1 VTSEGAPA
9 GFKNALR
16 VLRIRNYR
24 IYTIGNAISLVGVW
38 IQRIAVGWLA
48 WQLTH
53 SGFWL
58 GMCAAGD
65 LVPSVVVS
73 PFAGALADRMDRV
86 QLVQISLILGMIQ
99 AWALALLTFTGIIDI
114 GMLFG
119 LTVALGTINAFNQ
132 PARLALIPNL
142 VDQATLAPAVAI
154 NSLVFNNAR
163 FIGPATAGFVIA
175 EGSVGLAFT
184 LNALTYMG
192 FIYSLWRIEIAPERA
207 PQGQSHFLRDLIEG
221 YGYALRDPAIGQ
233 MFVLLIVTTVA
244 IRGFVE
250 MFPGFADAVFG
261 RGAQGLAWLTA
272 MVGLGAVIGGLM
284 MLRRNS
290 LSWLPGIIISSTLW
304 MALAIIG
311 FTATT
316 NYAIG
321 LVCAFLSGLAMTMT
335 GIGAQTLI
343 QTSTTP
349 AMRGRVMGFYGMI
362 FRAGPSLN
370 SLLLGAAS
378 VHFGMR
384 WPVFAG
390 ACICVVA
397 WAWVR
402 PHQSAIEK
410 SLSTGV
416 EIDGAE
422 KKAAAQDRSQG
433 AAAE

>member
-1 VTSEGAPA
+1 MASEARAA
-9 GFKNALR
+9 GFRNALR

-48 WQLTH
+48 WRLTQ

-65 LVPSVVVS
+65 LVPSILIS
-73 PFAGALADRMDRV
+73 PFAGALADRVNRIR
-86 QLVQISLILGMIQ
+86 LVQISLVFGMFQ
-99 AWALALLTFTGIIDI
+99 AWALAVLTFAEVITI
-114 GMLFG
+114 GLLFG

-142 VDQATLAPAVAI
+142 VDNANLGPAVAI

-175 EGSVGLAFT
+175 AGNVGLAFT
-184 LNALTYMG
+184 LNAVTYMC
-192 FIYSLWRIEIAPERA
+192 FIVALWRVHIPDERHVPERRR
-207 PQGQSHFLRDLIEG
+207 FWRELTDG

-233 MFVLLIVTTVA
+233 MFILLIITTVG

-250 MFPGFADAVFG
+250 MFPGFADAVFA

-272 MVGLGAVIGGLM
+272 MVGLGAVVGGM
-284 MLRRNS
+284 VMLRRS
-290 LSWLPGIIISSTLW
+290 GLSGLPSVVIQSTLW

-316 NYAIG
+316 SYGFALG
-321 LVCAFLSGLAMTMT
+321 CAFLSGMAMTST

-343 QTSTTP
+343 QSATAP

-378 VHFGMR
+378 ERFGLR
-384 WPVFAG
+384 LPVFAG
-390 ACICVVA
+390 ACVCLLA
-397 WAWVR
+397 WAWIR
-402 PHQSAIEK
+402 GSRAAIER
-410 SLSTGV
+410 SLAAVGS
-416 EIDGAE
+416 AE
-422 KKAAAQDRSQG
+422 AEDAASASEG
-433 AAAE
+433 AA

>member
-1 VTSEGAPA
+1 MASEGGQA
-9 GFKNALR
+9 GFRNALR

-24 IYTIGNAISLVGVW
+24 VYTVGNAISLVGVW

-48 WQLTH
+48 WRLTH

-65 LVPSVVVS
+65 LVPSVLIS
-73 PFAGALADRMDRV
+73 PFAGALADRVDRIR
-86 QLVQISLILGMIQ
+86 LVQISLIFGMIQ
-99 AWALALLTFTGIIDI
+99 AWALAALTYAGVIDI
-114 GMLFG
+114 GTLFG
-119 LTVALGTINAFNQ
+119 LTLALGTINAFNQ

-142 VDQATLAPAVAI
+142 VDRANLGPAVAI

-175 EGSVGLAFT
+175 AGSVALAFT
-184 LNALTYMG
+184 LNAVTYVC
-192 FIYSLWRIEIAPERA
+192 FIYALWRIDPPPERPPA
-207 PQGQSHFLRDLIEG
+207 EASHLWRDLIDG

-233 MFVLLIVTTVA
+233 MFILLIVTTVG

-250 MFPGFADAVFG
+250 MFPGFADAVFA

-272 MVGLGAVIGGLM
+272 MVGLGAVVGGMM

-290 LSWLPGIIISSTLW
+290 LRGLPSVVISSTLW
-304 MALAIIG
+304 MSLAIIG
-311 FTATT
+311 FTATA
-316 NYAIG
+316 NYSFA
-321 LVCAFLSGLAMTMT
+321 LACAFLSGMAMTST

-343 QTSTTP
+343 QSSITP

-378 VHFGMR
+378 ERYGLR
-384 WPVFAG
+384 LPVFAG
-390 ACICVVA
+390 ACICVL
-397 WAWVR
+397 AWVWIR
-402 PHQSAIEK
+402 GSQATIER
-410 SLSTGV
+410 SLDAAGR
-416 EIDGAE
+416 AN
-422 KKAAAQDRSQG
+422 AAADP
-433 AAAE
+433 AAGSSDAPA

>member
-1 VTSEGAPA
+1 VGSDAGEA
-9 GFKNALR
+9 GFRNALR

-24 IYTIGNAISLVGVW
+24 VYTIGNAISLVGVW

-48 WQLTH
+48 WRLTH

-65 LVPSVVVS
+65 LVPSVLIS
-73 PFAGALADRMDRV
+73 PFAGALADRVDRV
-86 QLVQISLILGMIQ
+86 RLVQISLIFGMIQ
-99 AWALALLTFTGIIDI
+99 AWILAILTFAGVIDI
-114 GMLFG
+114 WMLFG

-142 VDQATLAPAVAI
+142 VDRGNLGPAVAI

-175 EGSVGLAFT
+175 AGNVGLAFT
-184 LNALTYMG
+184 LNAVTYIC
-192 FIYSLWRIEIAPERA
+192 FIYALLRIDVPSDRPPPEAR
-207 PQGQSHFLRDLIEG
+207 HFWRDLIDG

-233 MFVLLIVTTVA
+233 MFILLIVTTVG

-250 MFPGFADAVFG
+250 MFPGFADAVFS

-272 MVGLGAVIGGLM
+272 MVGLGALVGGVL
-284 MLRRNS
+284 MLRRNT
-290 LSWLPGIIISSTLW
+290 LRGLPSVVISSTFW
-304 MALAIIG
+304 MSLAIIG
-311 FTATT
+311 FTATA
-316 NYAIG
+316 NYDFA
-321 LVCAFLSGLAMTMT
+321 LLCAFLSGMAMTAT

-343 QTSTTP
+343 QSSIAP

-378 VHFGMR
+378 VHFGLR
-384 WPVFAG
+384 LPVFAG
-390 ACICVVA
+390 ACICVL
-397 WAWVR
+397 AWVWIR
-402 PHQSAIEK
+402 GSQSAIEH
-410 SLSTGV
+410 SLEAAGRRIAAGETAPGSS
-416 EIDGAE
+416 D
-422 KKAAAQDRSQG
+422 AAA
-433 AAAE
+433 

>member
-1 VTSEGAPA
+1 MVVAGDGGQA

-24 IYTIGNAISLVGVW
+24 VYTIGNSIALIGIW

-65 LVPSVVVS
+65 LVPSVLVS
-73 PFAGALADRMDRV
+73 PFAGALADRVDRV
-86 QLVQISLILGMIQ
+86 WLIQISLILGMIQ
-99 AWALALLTFTGIIDI
+99 AWALAILTFTGVIDVW
-114 GMLFG
+114 MLFG
-119 LTVALGTINAFNQ
+119 LTVALGTINAINQ
-132 PARLALIPNL
+132 PARLALIPSL
-142 VDQATLAPAVAI
+142 VDHASVGPAVAI

-175 EGSVGLAFT
+175 GGSVAHAFA
-184 LNALTYMG
+184 LNAMTYMC
-192 FIYSLWRIEIAPERA
+192 FIYALWRVEVPEERL
-207 PQGQSHFLRDLIEG
+207 PPRPSHFWRDLIEG
-221 YGYALRDPAIGQ
+221 YGYALRDPGIGK
-233 MFVLLIVTTVA
+233 MFILLIATTVA

-250 MFPGFADAVFG
+250 MFPGFADAVFD
-261 RGAQGLAWLTA
+261 RGPQGLAWLTA
-272 MVGLGAVIGGLM
+272 TVGLGALVGGLF

-290 LSWLPGIIISSTLW
+290 THGLATLVIRATLL
-304 MALAIIG
+304 MAVALAG

-316 NYAIG
+316 NYWLA
-321 LVCAFLSGLAMTMT
+321 LVCVFIGGLAMCAT

-370 SLLLGAAS
+370 ALLLGGFS
-378 VHFGMR
+378 EHFGLR
-384 WPVFAG
+384 LPVFAG
-390 ACICVVA
+390 ACACVVA
-397 WAWVR
+397 WLWIR
-402 PHQSAIEK
+402 PSQAAIEH
-410 SLSTGV
+410 SLEEDARRGQV
-416 EIDGAE
+416 
-422 KKAAAQDRSQG
+422 QG
-433 AAAE
+433 LAAE